1 VASRFAWAQ
10 RLPRPLHISCHI
22 RSGCG
27 VCPGLSRVLFF
38 AKRLPLKIYSISGI
52 RRPPMTPP
60 ISRRCVFS
68 DFMPNCFDIDR
79 ADRYN
84 KPNRVPQRRG
94 VHCVSFTSW
103 IDTRREGIS
112 SDGSFVVGGASSSW
126 PVGAFGAV
134 RLRGAVVFERC
145 ERWTATIASLVRA
158 TRGNAASAGSR
169 SVRADARPA
178 LQQDLEPTRD
188 KPAESLP
195 MISQIPTCVFGF
207 PVLPRSVNAG
217 HDCHVVPATSVS
229 PYGSQG
235 LIRCRAFLA
244 RRGVVRFLRPIT
256 VGPALGPPRIR

>member
-1 VASRFAWAQ
+1 
-10 RLPRPLHISCHI
+10 
-22 RSGCG
+22 
-27 VCPGLSRVLFF
+27 
-38 AKRLPLKIYSISGI
+38 
-52 RRPPMTPP
+52 MTPP

-68 DFMPNCFDIDR
+68 DFMPNCFDIAR

-84 KPNRVPQRRG
+84 KPNRVPHRRG

-126 PVGAFGAV
+126 PVGAYGAA
-134 RLRGAVVFERC
+134 RLRGAAVFERC
-145 ERWTATIASLVRA
+145 ERWIATIASLVRA
-158 TRGNAASAGSR
+158 ARGKTALAGPRSAC
-169 SVRADARPA
+169 ADARPS
-178 LQQDLEPTRD
+178 LDEDLEPTRGW
-188 KPAESLP
+188 PADVLP

-207 PVLPRSVNAG
+207 HVLPRSVNAG
-217 HDCHVVPATSVS
+217 HDSTVVPATSVS
-229 PYGSQG
+229 PHGSQG